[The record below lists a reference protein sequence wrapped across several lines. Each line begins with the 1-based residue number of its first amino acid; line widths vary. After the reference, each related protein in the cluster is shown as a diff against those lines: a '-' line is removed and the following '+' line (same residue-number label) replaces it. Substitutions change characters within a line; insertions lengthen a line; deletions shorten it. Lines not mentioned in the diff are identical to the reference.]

1 MKKKITVKTSELS
14 ILEVENHPTWSLFD
28 GVNEVGEES
37 REELLLVTK
46 ETVSVL
52 VHVGPATFDARA
64 LKSINFGRELWSW
77 KETSVPKVVGLN
89 PGAVYWIGLIFV
101 HIYLLW

>member
-52 VHVGPATFDARA
+52 VHVGPEGHEFLFR
-64 LKSINFGRELWSW
+64 SI
-77 KETSVPKVVGLN
+77 
-89 PGAVYWIGLIFV
+89 
-101 HIYLLW
+101 